1 MSLDIYIYVYNHSRR
16 WQYKTNSDNIYVPP
30 SCNLDAPRGGT
41 THIKHIMQVRFH
53 RHIAAFLLAAD
64 CNVPQR
70 PPAVIRI
77 FTFIQMVHT
86 HVHIYM
92 IIYVI
97 SHEYVYI
104 YIYRYLY
111 ITHIYIYIYQH
122 VIHGYCWS
130 IQLWME
136 GAVIGTMGIQIREP
150 NEGMANPQSENP
162 WKSTIKC
169 RIFDCHVWVLEGNCN
184 YQFVLWPSVVSSSS
198 VEVLSSSHSISF
210 RFCKMRP
217 KLTPQPMP
225 LLTAIVSLPCL
236 FSDSWVEDDSDRM
249 W

>member
-1 MSLDIYIYVYNHSRR
+1 MYIYIY
-16 WQYKTNSDNIYVPP
+16 I
-30 SCNLDAPRGGT
+30 
-41 THIKHIMQVRFH
+41 
-53 RHIAAFLLAAD
+53 
-64 CNVPQR
+64 
-70 PPAVIRI
+70 
-77 FTFIQMVHT
+77 
-86 HVHIYM
+86 

-97 SHEYVYI
+97 SHEYVCVFIYIDIYTSYI
-104 YIYRYLY
+104 YIY
-111 ITHIYIYIYQH
+111 ICIYIYIYQH

-136 GAVIGTMGIQIREP
+136 GAVIGKMGIQIREP

-198 VEVLSSSHSISF
+198 VEVFSSSHSISF
-210 RFCKMRP
+210 RCCKMRP

-236 FSDSWVEDDSDRM
+236 FSDSWVEDDSDSDSDRM
-249 W
+249 R